1 VNRPD
6 VRQKIILLG
15 ASGFLGKALFPVL
28 KGTPQTDIYG
38 YSSKEIDLTAANSLH
53 SLIGILDSQ
62 STVVILSA
70 ITRDRKDGEE
80 AAEKNRLMIKNIA
93 GYLGESPSIKKC
105 VYLSSSAVYGNVSS
119 DSIDEQTEAS
129 PVNHY
134 GKIKIESEILL
145 RGIAKSKKTDLLI
158 LRPVAVFGPGDT
170 HTAYGITQFL
180 RSTLME
186 NQVTLYGDGAD
197 LRDHL
202 YIKDFALLA
211 AKLVAGDFTGTYN
224 LASGKSYSFLEI
236 AETLRQISGI
246 PFRLRFQPRNIPLV
260 YQRFNTEKLR
270 KAFPS
275 FQFTGIKKSLAET
288 FRSFQKNPLK

>member
-1 VNRPD
+1 MNHPD

-28 KGTPQTDIYG
+28 KGIPQTDVYG
-38 YSSKEIDLTAANSLH
+38 YSSKEIDLTAANSLYPL
-53 SLIGILDSQ
+53 SGILDSQ
-62 STVVILSA
+62 STVVLLSA
-70 ITRDRKDGEE
+70 ITRDREDGEE
-80 AAEKNRLMIKNIA
+80 AAERNRLMIKNIA
-93 GYLGESPSIKKC
+93 DYLGESPAIKKC

-145 RGIAKSKKTDLLI
+145 REMAESKKTALLI
-158 LRPVAVFGPGDT
+158 LRPVAVFGPGDA
-170 HTAYGITQFL
+170 HTAYGITRFL
-180 RSTLME
+180 RLILTK
-186 NQVTLYGDGAD
+186 NQITLYGDGAD

-211 AKLVAGDFTGTYN
+211 AKLIAGDFTGTYN

-246 PFRLRFQPRNIPLV
+246 SFRLRFQPRNIPLV

-270 KAFPS
+270 KAFPA
-275 FQFTGIKKSLAET
+275 FQFTGMKEGLAET
-288 FRSFQKNPLK
+288 FRSFQKNLLK